1 MVVNV
6 NSTRATPKESHTM
19 TTITVQIGN
28 LRTALTAI
36 RNHVPGGTAKKNQA
50 SRAIALTPDSITH
63 TGPLDVPAET
73 HITVPLHG
81 NGAPT
86 EPIYVDATAF
96 NKAVTAIIGRGTKKN
111 NEANMVI
118 ELDGDTVYLS
128 APDINNRTA
137 TINITEHHHP
147 YTLDTIKVD
156 DEPLIIAKAGELAH
170 VWNTTHKSL
179 STDTTLPVLTMF
191 QVGMVGKQ
199 VTFTATDRYR
209 ISLAQP
215 DVQNCTLA
223 DNKGTSLPSALVKA
237 TTHIDAD
244 STIKIYANSHL
255 TWFILDDGD
264 GTRVI
269 ARTSGDRSVS
279 PDSLYRI
286 ATGKTHNS
294 AADPLVSATLD
305 TNEVTTFVK
314 ELTSVS
320 PSGNVT
326 FYPNATSIHAEARGN
341 HPADTTYGEDT
352 LGVDWDN
359 GINGQEGSPV
369 RLHSNYLVDTLS
381 MIATDK
387 VNVVIRNEMT
397 PVLIHE
403 VGGKVQHA
411 IMPIRM

>member
-1 MVVNV
+1 
-6 NSTRATPKESHTM
+6 M

-63 TGPLDVPAET
+63 TGPLDVPAEI
-73 HITVPLHG
+73 HITIPLHG

-96 NKAVTAIIGRGTKKN
+96 NKAVTTVAGRGTKKN
-111 NEANMVI
+111 NTANMVI
-118 ELDGDTVYLS
+118 ELDGNTVCLS
-128 APDINNRTA
+128 APDLNNRTA
-137 TINITEHHHP
+137 TIDVSEHHHP
-147 YTLDTIKVD
+147 YTLDVVTDNVD
-156 DEPLIIAKAGELAH
+156 DEPLIIAQAGELAH

-179 STDTTLPVLTMF
+179 STDTTLPVLSMF

-199 VTFTATDRYR
+199 VTFAATDRYR
-209 ISLAQP
+209 MSLAQP

-223 DNKGTSLPSALVKA
+223 DNKGISLPSALVKA
-237 TTHIDAD
+237 TTHIHADA
-244 STIKIYANSHL
+244 TIKIYANSHL

-381 MIATDK
+381 MITTDK

>member
-1 MVVNV
+1 
-6 NSTRATPKESHTM
+6 M

-81 NGAPT
+81 TGDTT

-118 ELDGDTVYLS
+118 ELDGNTVCLS
-128 APDINNRTA
+128 APEINNRTA
-137 TINITEHHHP
+137 TIDVTEDHHP
-147 YTLDTIKVD
+147 YTLDTVKVE
-156 DEPLIIAKAGELAH
+156 DEPLIIAQAGELAH
-170 VWNTTHKSL
+170 VWNATHKSL
-179 STDTTLPVLTMF
+179 STDTTLSVLTMF
-191 QVGMVGKQ
+191 QVGVVNQ
-199 VTFTATDRYR
+199 QITFAATDRYR
-209 ISLAQP
+209 MSLAQP
-215 DVQNCTLA
+215 DVKYCTLA
-223 DNKGTSLPSALVKA
+223 DNKGISLPSALVKA
-237 TTHIDAD
+237 TTHIHTDA
-244 STIKIYANSHL
+244 TIKIYANSHL

-279 PDSLYRI
+279 PDSLHRI

-326 FYPNATSIHAEARGN
+326 FYPKATSIHAEARGN

-359 GINGQEGSPV
+359 GINGQEGTPV

-387 VNVVIRNEMT
+387 VNVVIRNEMS

>member
-1 MVVNV
+1 
-6 NSTRATPKESHTM
+6 M

-63 TGPLDVPAET
+63 TGPLDVPAEI

-81 NGAPT
+81 TGDTT

-118 ELDGDTVYLS
+118 ELNDKTVRLS
-128 APDINNRTA
+128 APEINDRTA
-137 TINITEHHHP
+137 TIDITEHHHP
-147 YTLDTIKVD
+147 YTLDTVNVD
-156 DEPLIIAKAGELAH
+156 DEPLIVAQAGELAH

-191 QVGMVGKQ
+191 QVGVVNQQ
-199 VTFTATDRYR
+199 VMFTATDRYR

-215 DVQNCTLA
+215 DVKYCTLA
-223 DNKGTSLPSALVKA
+223 DNKGISLPSTLVKA
-237 TTHIDAD
+237 TTHIHADA
-244 STIKIYANSHL
+244 TIKIYANPYL
-255 TWFILDDGD
+255 TSFVLDSDD

-269 ARTSGDRSVS
+269 ARTGGDRSVN

-286 ATGKTHNS
+286 AAGKSHDTAVCPS
-294 AADPLVSATLD
+294 VSTTPD
-305 TNEVTTFVK
+305 TNEFTAFFK
-314 ELTSVS
+314 ELTSVRT
-320 PSGNVT
+320 SGNVT
-326 FYPNATSIHAEARGN
+326 LYPSTTSIHAEVRGN
-341 HPADTTYGEDT
+341 HPVDTIYGEDT
-352 LGVDWDN
+352 LGVDCDN

-369 RLHSNYLVDTLS
+369 RLHNNYLMDTLS
-381 MIATDK
+381 MISTDK
-387 VNVVIRNEMT
+387 VNVVIRGEMS

>member
-1 MVVNV
+1 
-6 NSTRATPKESHTM
+6 M
-19 TTITVQIGN
+19 TTFTVQIGN

-36 RNHVPGGTAKKNQA
+36 RSHVPGGTAKKNQA

-63 TGPLDVPAET
+63 TGPLDVPAEI

-81 NGAPT
+81 TGDTT

-118 ELDGDTVYLS
+118 ELNDETVCLS
-128 APDINNRTA
+128 APEINNRTA
-137 TINITEHHHP
+137 TVDVSEHHHP
-147 YTLDTIKVD
+147 YTLDVVTDNVD
-156 DEPLIIAKAGELAH
+156 DEPLIIAQAGELAH

-179 STDTTLPVLTMF
+179 STDTTLSVLTMF

-199 VTFTATDRYR
+199 VTFAATDRYR
-209 ISLAQP
+209 MSLAQP
-215 DVQNCTLA
+215 DVKYCTLA
-223 DNKGTSLPSALVKA
+223 DNKGISLPSALVKA
-237 TTHIDAD
+237 TTHIHADA
-244 STIKIYANSHL
+244 TIKIYANSHL
-255 TWFILDDGD
+255 TWFILDSGD

-279 PDSLYRI
+279 PDSLHRI

-294 AADPLVSATLD
+294 AADSLVSATLD

-326 FYPNATSIHAEARGN
+326 FYPKATSIHAEARGN
-341 HPADTTYGEDT
+341 HPVDTTYGEDT

-369 RLHSNYLVDTLS
+369 RLHNNYLMDTLS
-381 MIATDK
+381 MISTDK
-387 VNVVIRNEMT
+387 VNVVIRGEMT

>member
-1 MVVNV
+1 M
-6 NSTRATPKESHTM
+6 TM
-19 TTITVQIGN
+19 FTVQIGN

-63 TGPLDVPAET
+63 TGPLDVPAEI

-81 NGAPT
+81 HGAPT

-96 NKAVTAIIGRGTKKN
+96 NKAVTVIAGRGTKKN
-111 NEANMVI
+111 NKTNMVI
-118 ELDGDTVYLS
+118 ELDGDTVCLS
-128 APDINNRTA
+128 APDLNNRTA
-137 TINITEHHHP
+137 TIDVSEHHHS
-147 YTLDTIKVD
+147 YTLDVVTDNVD
-156 DEPLIIAKAGELAH
+156 DEPMIIAQAGELAH

-179 STDTTLPVLTMF
+179 STDTTLPVLSMF
-191 QVGMVGKQ
+191 QVGVVGKQ
-199 VTFTATDRYR
+199 VTFAATDRYR
-209 ISLAQP
+209 MSLAQP
-215 DVQNCTLA
+215 NVQNCTLA
-223 DNKGTSLPSALVKA
+223 DNKGTSLPLNLVKA

-244 STIKIYANSHL
+244 STIKIYANPHL
-255 TWFILDDGD
+255 TSFILNSDD

-294 AADPLVSATLD
+294 DASPLVSTTLD
-305 TNEVTTFVK
+305 TNEVATFVK

-326 FYPNATSIHAEARGN
+326 LYPSATSIHAEARGN

-352 LGVDWDN
+352 LGVEWDN

-369 RLHSNYLVDTLS
+369 RLHSNYLMDTLS

-387 VNVVIRNEMT
+387 VKVIIKDEKA

>member
-1 MVVNV
+1 
-6 NSTRATPKESHTM
+6 M
-19 TTITVQIGN
+19 TTFTVQIGN

-36 RNHVPGGTAKKNQA
+36 RSHVPGGTAKKNQA

-63 TGPLDVPAET
+63 TGPLDVPAEI

-81 NGAPT
+81 TGDTT

-118 ELDGDTVYLS
+118 ELNDETVCLS
-128 APDINNRTA
+128 APEINNRTA
-137 TINITEHHHP
+137 TVDVSEHHHP
-147 YTLDTIKVD
+147 YTLDVVTDNVD
-156 DEPLIIAKAGELAH
+156 DEPLIIAQAGELAH

-179 STDTTLPVLTMF
+179 STDTTLSVLTMF

-199 VTFTATDRYR
+199 VTFAATDRYR
-209 ISLAQP
+209 MSLAQP
-215 DVQNCTLA
+215 DVKYCTLA
-223 DNKGTSLPSALVKA
+223 DNKGISLPSALVKA
-237 TTHIDAD
+237 TTHIHADA
-244 STIKIYANSHL
+244 TIKIYANSHL
-255 TWFILDDGD
+255 TWFILDSGD

-279 PDSLYRI
+279 PDSLHRI

-294 AADPLVSATLD
+294 AADSLVSATLD

-326 FYPNATSIHAEARGN
+326 FYPKATSIHAEARGN
-341 HPADTTYGEDT
+341 HPVDTTYGEDT

-369 RLHSNYLVDTLS
+369 RLHNNYLMDTLS
-381 MIATDK
+381 MISTNK
-387 VNVVIRNEMT
+387 VNVVIRGEMT